1 MMDVVCYD
9 DGVFV
14 VVVLMVM
21 WGMSLCS
28 RGHGM
33 DTVAIAGGL
42 ALTYS
47 LVLVHIG
54 SL

>member
-14 VVVLMVM
+14 GVVLM

-54 SL
+54 FV